1 MSPVRASPSVL
12 CMVTEDIRG
21 ETVVRLDGVRKEYGG
36 TTALDGVSLEIRAG
50 EAVAVM
56 GPSGCGKSTLLNM
69 IAGLDRPTA
78 GSVVVRGENVGE
90 LSEKG
95 LALYRRRHIG
105 MVFQFFNLIDDLS
118 ALDNVALAA
127 QLTGTPARQARRRA
141 LELFDELEIADRAR
155 AYPAVLSGGERQRVA
170 VARALMNRPALLLAD
185 EPTGALDSRTGEQ
198 VMDLLLDL
206 NQIGQTL
213 VLVTHDER
221 LARRCASRLVLLAD
235 GRVTGEHTLEPAA

>member
-1 MSPVRASPSVL
+1 MI
-12 CMVTEDIRG
+12 TEQSGPDV
-21 ETVVRLDGVRKEYGG
+21 VVRLDGVRKEYGE

-69 IAGLDRPTA
+69 VAGLDRPTN
-78 GSVVVRGENVGE
+78 GRVLVHGEDVGR
-90 LSEKG
+90 LSERD
-95 LALYRRRHIG
+95 LALYRRRRIG

-141 LELFDELEIADRAR
+141 RELFEELEITDRAH

-185 EPTGALDSRTGEQ
+185 EPTGALDSRSGEQ

-213 VLVTHDER
+213 ILVTHDER
-221 LARRCASRLVLLAD
+221 LARRCASRLIRFAD
-235 GRVTGEHTLEPAA
+235 GRVSGEQAVEALA

>member
-1 MSPVRASPSVL
+1 M
-12 CMVTEDIRG
+12 TEQ
-21 ETVVRLDGVRKEYGG
+21 TPVVRLGGVRKEYGD
-36 TTALDGVSLEIRAG
+36 TVALDGVSLEIRTG

-78 GSVVVRGENVGE
+78 GEVTVHGERLDTMNE
-90 LSEKG
+90 TKLS
-95 LALYRRRHIG
+95 LFRRHHLG
-105 MVFQFFNLIDDLS
+105 MIFQFFNLLDDLS

-127 QLTGTPARQARRRA
+127 QLTGSSAGTARRRA
-141 LELFDELEIADRAR
+141 LELFDELGIADRR
-155 AYPAVLSGGERQRVA
+155 DVYPAALSGGERQRVA

-185 EPTGALDSRTGEQ
+185 EPTGALDSKAGEQ

-213 VLVTHDER
+213 LIVTHDER
-221 LARRCASRLVLLAD
+221 LAHRCANRLIELAD
-235 GRVTGEHTLEPAA
+235 GRIARESALDRV